1 MAESPGVYEA
11 VTLLRVDGAV
21 PPPPRVLAGDG
32 RRVRVPHRDLI
43 QYDEDYEGAEL
54 EEQAGVPEGDH
65 RPSRSGSS
73 RDGLSEL
80 GASTRRSQRSFSTSS
95 VASVASAAS
104 VRPARA
110 PDAAQRWRGGT
121 AQQAPSFSGDGH
133 NLATTLRAYE
143 TEVKVWK
150 KLVAG
155 NMPGEEKGLRL
166 WQRVEGRAK
175 RMIIDEGT
183 GQYYPMHPRRYY
195 YDSNHS
201 NYSRLF

>member
-1 MAESPGVYEA
+1 MPTVVGPAEEVNEHVDRATHLWLNPVTGVYEA

-21 PPPPRVLAGDG
+21 ARVLAGEG

-80 GASTRRSQRSFSTSS
+80 GASTRRSQRSLSTSS

-110 PDAAQRWRGGT
+110 PDAAQLERRDC
-121 AQQAPSFSGDGH
+121 A
-133 NLATTLRAYE
+133 
-143 TEVKVWK
+143 
-150 KLVAG
+150 AG
-155 NMPGEEKGLRL
+155 SVL
-166 WQRVEGRAK
+166 QR
-175 RMIIDEGT
+175 
-183 GQYYPMHPRRYY
+183 
-195 YDSNHS
+195 
-201 NYSRLF
+201 